1 MHYVLNTRHIISLLT
16 IYESESHKHSLKIK
30 GGKLTN
36 TIKKGNTSAYYPF
49 RYLVKW
55 QNIKMKFGEDI
66 RDKLDAICTAIE
78 GDGIFLVEHH
88 ISASFDGIYFNVQ
101 SGPTLSPLKVLNT
114 VKLNLYNVIKDKYP
128 QYRIDY
134 LDDVFT
140 LVNWDDKSAMN
151 YVPYYMRTDI
161 KYSKDILNKSVGN
174 KFVIDI
180 LKEGIESAVKS
191 YNEKHDY
198 PIEIRYINFMSH
210 SVELVAI
217 CPLDMSAS
225 KMSKQIKGASSSY
238 IGKNYKQYFKDR
250 NSPLFISESNF
261 WSGGKFYAL
270 YSKPIKVLTN
280 IDIPAYGKLLE
291 MWYNTKNENDPN
303 KKGKLLEQF
312 TEKMFELMDDF
323 EILRDKNGEYDI
335 KLGFEQIDLTL
346 INSAHDLSS
355 WGKYIKVECKNYAKA
370 IGNDLIRDFSGKL
383 RGNIRLGIMI
393 SANGFGK
400 ESDKLLIR
408 LLANDD
414 KLIVRISGDD
424 IDRWFARIFKNFEI
438 GGETDGKS
446 GGIEHIFK
454 EKIKRAEFE
463 LM

>member
-1 MHYVLNTRHIISLLT
+1 MSLFDGWR
-16 IYESESHKHSLKIK
+16 EKFMGS
-30 GGKLTN
+30 
-36 TIKKGNTSAYYPF
+36 IKKNSHSVYYPF
-49 RYLVKW
+49 GYLVKW
-55 QNIKMKFGEDI
+55 QNAKMKFGEDI

-78 GDGIFLVEHH
+78 GDGISLVEHH
-88 ISASFDGIYFNVQ
+88 IATSFDGIYFSVQ
-101 SGPTLSPLKVLNT
+101 SGPTLSPLKVLNA
-114 VKLNLYNVIKDKYP
+114 VKFNLYTAIKDKYP
-128 QYRIDY
+128 QYRMDY
-134 LDDVFT
+134 LDDVLT
-140 LVNWDDKSAMN
+140 LVNRDDKSAMN
-151 YVPYYMRTDI
+151 YVSYYMRTDI

-180 LKEGIESAVKS
+180 LKEGIEYAVKS
-191 YNEKHDY
+191 YNEKNENS
-198 PIEIRYINFMSH
+198 IEVKYINFKPH
-210 SVELVAI
+210 SVELVVI

-225 KMSKQIKGASSSY
+225 KMSHRIKGASSRY
-238 IGKNYKQYFKDR
+238 IGKNYEQYFKDR
-250 NSPLFISESNF
+250 NSPLFISEGTF

-270 YSKPIKVLTN
+270 DSRPIKELTN
-280 IDIPAYGKLLE
+280 KDIPAYQKLLE
-291 MWYNTKNENDPN
+291 MWWNTKNENDSY

-312 TEKMFELMDDF
+312 TENMFKLMDDF
-323 EILRDKNGEYDI
+323 EILRDTNGEYDI

-346 INSAHDLSS
+346 INNASDLSS

-370 IGNDLIRDFSGKL
+370 IGNDQIRDFSGKL
-383 RGNIRLGIMI
+383 RGDIRLGIMI

-408 LLANDD
+408 LLANDY

-438 GGETDGKS
+438 GGKTDYKS

>member
-1 MHYVLNTRHIISLLT
+1 M
-16 IYESESHKHSLKIK
+16 
-30 GGKLTN
+30 
-36 TIKKGNTSAYYPF
+36 
-49 RYLVKW
+49 KW
-55 QNIKMKFGEDI
+55 QNVKMKFGDDI

-78 GDGIFLVEHH
+78 GDGISLVEHH
-88 ISASFDGIYFNVQ
+88 ITTSFDSIYFTVE
-101 SGPTLSPLKVLNT
+101 SGPTLSPLNVLDN
-114 VKLNLYNVIKDKYP
+114 VKFNLYNVIKDKYP
-128 QYRIDY
+128 QYRRDY
-134 LDDVFT
+134 LDDVLT

-174 KFVIDI
+174 KSVIDI
-180 LKEGIESAVKS
+180 LKEGIEYAVKT
-191 YNEKHDY
+191 YNEKNDN
-198 PIEIRYINFMSH
+198 PIEVKYINFKSH
-210 SVELVAI
+210 SVELVVI
-217 CPLDMSAS
+217 CPLDMPAS

-238 IGKNYKQYFKDR
+238 IGKKYKQYFKER
-250 NSPLFISESNF
+250 NSPLFISEGTF

-270 YSKPIKVLTN
+270 YSRPIKELTTE
-280 IDIPAYGKLLE
+280 DVPAYQKLLK
-291 MWYNTKNENDPN
+291 MWHSAKNEKNPD

-312 TEKMFELMDDF
+312 TENMFELMDNF

-383 RGNIRLGIMI
+383 RGDIRLGIMI
-393 SANGFGK
+393 STNGFGR
-400 ESDKLLIR
+400 EADKLLIR

-424 IDRWFARIFKNFEI
+424 IDRWFVRIFKDFEI
-438 GGETDGKS
+438 GSKRDDKS

-454 EKIKRAEFE
+454 EKN
-463 LM
+463 

>member
-1 MHYVLNTRHIISLLT
+1 MGS
-16 IYESESHKHSLKIK
+16 
-30 GGKLTN
+30 
-36 TIKKGNTSAYYPF
+36 IKKNRSSVYYPF
-49 RYLVKW
+49 GYLVKW
-55 QNIKMKFGEDI
+55 QNAKMKFGEGI
-66 RDKLDAICTAIE
+66 RDKLGAICIAIE

-88 ISASFDGIYFNVQ
+88 IATSFDGIYFSVQ

-114 VKLNLYNVIKDKYP
+114 VKFNLYTAIKDKYP
-128 QYRIDY
+128 QYRMGY
-134 LDDVFT
+134 LDDVLT
-140 LVNWDDKSAMN
+140 LVNRDDKSAMN
-151 YVPYYMRTDI
+151 YVSYYMRTDI
-161 KYSKDILNKSVGN
+161 KYSKDILNKSAGN
-174 KFVIDI
+174 KLVIDI
-180 LKEGIESAVKS
+180 LKEGIEYAVKS
-191 YNEKHDY
+191 YNEKHDNS
-198 PIEIRYINFMSH
+198 IEIRYINFMPH
-210 SVELVAI
+210 SVELVII

-225 KMSKQIKGASSSY
+225 EMSKQIKGASSSY

-250 NSPLFISESNF
+250 NSPLFISEGTF

-270 YSKPIKVLTN
+270 DSRPVKELTN
-280 IDIPAYGKLLE
+280 KDIPAYQKLLE
-291 MWYNTKNENDPN
+291 MWWNTKNENDSY
-303 KKGKLLEQF
+303 KKGILLEQF
-312 TEKMFELMDDF
+312 TENMFKLMDDF

-346 INSAHDLSS
+346 INNAPDLSS

-370 IGNDLIRDFSGKL
+370 IGNDQIRDFSGKL

-400 ESDKLLIR
+400 ESDRLLIR
-408 LLANDD
+408 LLANDN

-438 GGETDGKS
+438 GGGTDYKS
-446 GGIEHIFK
+446 GGIEHILK